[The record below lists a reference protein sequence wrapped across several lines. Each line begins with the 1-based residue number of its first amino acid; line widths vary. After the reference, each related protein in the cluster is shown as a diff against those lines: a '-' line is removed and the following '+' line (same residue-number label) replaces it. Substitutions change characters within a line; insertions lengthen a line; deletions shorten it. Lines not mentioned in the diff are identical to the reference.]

1 MSRIGQIRDRIRSVP
16 DFPKKGI
23 LFRDISPV
31 LADAR
36 TFRVAVEDMA
46 RPVRS
51 SCEYF
56 AAVESRGFIFGS
68 AVADISGKGLVLLRK
83 PGKLPPPVIRKDY
96 TLEYGNDSLEI
107 QADVMPKGSKVVLV
121 DDVLATGGT
130 AKASIELLRESGME
144 VTGAIFLIDLPFL
157 GGSDKLS
164 AMGIKVHSV
173 VSYGA
178 GEP

>member
-1 MSRIGQIRDRIRSVP
+1 MSHIGLIRDKIRSVP

-36 TFRVAVEDMA
+36 AFRVAIEELA
-46 RPVRS
+46 RPIRFGPD
-51 SCEYF
+51 YI

-83 PGKLPPPVIRKDY
+83 PGKLPPPVLRKDY
-96 TLEYGNDSLEI
+96 SLEYGRDSLEI
-107 QADVMPKGSKVVLV
+107 QSDVMPKGSNIVLI

-130 AKASIELLRESGME
+130 ACASIELLREAGMN
-144 VTGAIFLIDLPFL
+144 VICASFLIDLPFL
-157 GGSDKLS
+157 GGSDKLG